1 MQEWIS
7 TETSVI
13 NMEEEVKNI
22 FFLFF
27 FVFTTTFLSGSSS
40 NTCSEEYRGERAFS
54 EPESRAVRDFITSRK
69 SSMVMYL
76 SFHSWGQMVLYP
88 WGYDS
93 TVRAKDQAELHRV
106 GQIGARALGGY
117 KVLKPEQ

>member
-1 MQEWIS
+1 
-7 TETSVI
+7 
-13 NMEEEVKNI
+13 
-22 FFLFF
+22 
-27 FVFTTTFLSGSSS
+27 
-40 NTCSEEYRGERAFS
+40 
-54 EPESRAVRDFITSRK
+54 
-69 SSMVMYL
+69 MVMYL

>member
-1 MQEWIS
+1 
-7 TETSVI
+7 
-13 NMEEEVKNI
+13 
-22 FFLFF
+22 
-27 FVFTTTFLSGSSS
+27 
-40 NTCSEEYRGERAFS
+40 
-54 EPESRAVRDFITSRK
+54 
-69 SSMVMYL
+69 MVMYL

-117 KVLKPEQ
+117 KVLIPEQQGQYQFFSDQVGPAAQVNYEASGASDDWAKGAAGED

>member
-1 MQEWIS
+1 
-7 TETSVI
+7 
-13 NMEEEVKNI
+13 MERTTRGGSFLRPPRQGLRRVREGELLEVSKTAI
-22 FFLFF
+22 D
-27 FVFTTTFLSGSSS
+27 
-40 NTCSEEYRGERAFS
+40 
-54 EPESRAVRDFITSRK
+54 RAVRDFITSRK

-117 KVLKPEQ
+117 KVLIPEQ